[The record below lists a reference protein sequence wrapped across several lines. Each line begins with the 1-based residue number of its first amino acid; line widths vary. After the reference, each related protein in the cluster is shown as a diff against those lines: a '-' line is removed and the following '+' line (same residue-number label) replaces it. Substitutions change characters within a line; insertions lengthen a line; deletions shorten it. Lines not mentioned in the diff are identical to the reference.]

1 MSHLHRTRTG
11 NALAGTALGITA
23 WLLLASTAA
32 AQAPATLAAPTGD
45 ATRGKVLFE
54 QTLRCYACHGFD
66 AQTGSPRLV
75 PMVRPEDVFL
85 AYVKK
90 PATQGM
96 PSFRDAADRDLADV
110 YAYIRSIP
118 RAAPAAESIPLL
130 KSILDRRASAK

>member
-1 MSHLHRTRTG
+1 MTFAQRSTTG
-11 NALAGTALGITA
+11 AALVSAV
-23 WLLLASTAA
+23 WLLLVSSGA
-32 AQAPATLAAPTGD
+32 AQAPVALAAPTGD

-75 PMVRPEDVFL
+75 PMVRSEEVFL

-130 KSILDRRASAK
+130 KSILDRRTSAK

>member
-1 MSHLHRTRTG
+1 MTHLSRTG
-11 NALAGTALGITA
+11 IRAALAGAALTSAA
-23 WLLLASTAA
+23 WLLLASSAA

-75 PMVRPEDVFL
+75 PMARQEDVFL

-130 KSILDRRASAK
+130 KTILDRRTSAK

>member
-1 MSHLHRTRTG
+1 M
-11 NALAGTALGITA
+11 
-23 WLLLASTAA
+23 
-32 AQAPATLAAPTGD
+32 
-45 ATRGKVLFE
+45 LFE

-75 PMVRPEDVFL
+75 PMVRPEEVFL

-96 PSFRDAADRDLADV
+96 PSFRDAADPTSPDV

-130 KSILDRRASAK
+130 KAILDRRTSTK

>member
-1 MSHLHRTRTG
+1 MTRTRSGTAPVSI
-11 NALAGTALGITA
+11 ALASIA
-23 WLLLASTAA
+23 WVLLASSAA

-75 PMVRPEDVFL
+75 PMVRPEEAFL

-130 KSILDRRASAK
+130 KTILDRRTSAK

>member
-1 MSHLHRTRTG
+1 MTLTHYARNSA
-11 NALAGTALGITA
+11 ALVGAI
-23 WLLLASTAA
+23 WLLLASSGA
-32 AQAPATLAAPTGD
+32 AQAPATPAAPTGD

-118 RAAPAAESIPLL
+118 RAAPAPESIPLL
-130 KSILDRRASAK
+130 KAILDRRTSAK

>member
-1 MSHLHRTRTG
+1 MRRFHRTHIGATLVG
-11 NALAGTALGITA
+11 AA
-23 WLLLASTAA
+23 WLMLAPGLG
-32 AQAPATLAAPTGD
+32 AQAPAPLAAPTGD

-75 PMVRPEDVFL
+75 PMARAEDVFL

-96 PSFRDAADRDLADV
+96 PSFRDAPDRDLIDV

-118 RAAPAAESIPLL
+118 RAAPAVESIPLL
-130 KSILDRRASAK
+130 KAILDRRTSAK

>member
-1 MSHLHRTRTG
+1 MTRTRIR
-11 NALAGTALGITA
+11 TALVSAALTSTA
-23 WLLLASTAA
+23 WVLLASSAA

-75 PMVRPEDVFL
+75 PMVRPEEAFL

-130 KSILDRRASAK
+130 KTILDRRTSAK